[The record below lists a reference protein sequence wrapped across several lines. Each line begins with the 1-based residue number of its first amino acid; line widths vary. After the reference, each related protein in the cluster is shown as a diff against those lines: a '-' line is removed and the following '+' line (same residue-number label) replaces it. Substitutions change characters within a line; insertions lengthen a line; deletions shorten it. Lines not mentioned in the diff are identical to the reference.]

1 MNIHFV
7 EKKISNPIRDAFF
20 FDVVVNSNALE
31 YMYVC
36 TISKTSIVFS
46 LNMES
51 LYLIDSDCSSM
62 QVRKAEP
69 FSVFLI
75 VTKSEYRLLFRY
87 NAASVTM
94 SEWSSWLWLRTRTV
108 YEYLYHIGLV
118 TSFFFQ
124 IVRSADFC
132 IQSLWP
138 PPKLL
143 RGTLPFCLVG
153 SRTQNWP
160 QNGRSLPSRPWCSL
174 RRAAST
180 QWSK

>member
-87 NAASVTM
+87 NAASVTV
-94 SEWSSWLWLRTRTV
+94 SE
-108 YEYLYHIGLV
+108 
-118 TSFFFQ
+118 
-124 IVRSADFC
+124 
-132 IQSLWP
+132 
-138 PPKLL
+138 
-143 RGTLPFCLVG
+143 
-153 SRTQNWP
+153 
-160 QNGRSLPSRPWCSL
+160 
-174 RRAAST
+174 
-180 QWSK
+180 